1 MYEAPTDP
9 LSRLSQ
15 VGHRKLSWEASHDL
29 PEYDAVVIGS
39 GQGGLSCAAVL
50 AQFGRKVGALQSR
63 LDARKRVALQ
73 GTFGQGWLLKVPRSL
88 QEKKLSDMMEVERYE
103 A

>member
-39 GQGGLSCAAVL
+39 GQGWLSCAAVL
-50 AQFGRKVGALQSR
+50 AYVAPLANNTAGKRQPATRVSVRKWCWSSCL
-63 LDARKRVALQ
+63 
-73 GTFGQGWLLKVPRSL
+73 T
-88 QEKKLSDMMEVERYE
+88 
-103 A
+103 